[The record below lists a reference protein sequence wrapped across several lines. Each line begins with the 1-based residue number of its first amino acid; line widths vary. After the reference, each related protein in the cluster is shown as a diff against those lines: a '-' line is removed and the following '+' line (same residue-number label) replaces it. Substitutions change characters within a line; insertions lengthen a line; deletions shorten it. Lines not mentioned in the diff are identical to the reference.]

1 MIESTNFLI
10 IIIIRVIRFFFPQ
23 EDIQRNR
30 SFSATAIP
38 TRHRTRARRPRYI
51 IDDIELRHNINR
63 GRIIYRARQITARN
77 RDIAI
82 QAEQALIDAIV
93 QARQELEDRY
103 VIQALRTQDE
113 RLPGRLPR
121 QVATTVQ
128 PVQGPQV

>member
-10 IIIIRVIRFFFPQ
+10 IIIIRVIRFFYPQ

-30 SFSATAIP
+30 SLSAIP
-38 TRHRTRARRPRYI
+38 IRHRARARRPRYI

-63 GRIIYRARQITARN
+63 GRIIYRARQITAHN

-103 VIQALRTQDE
+103 VIQAVRTQDG

-121 QVATTVQ
+121 QVATSNTVQ
-128 PVQGPQV
+128 PV